1 MRIFKNSIIR
11 SACLVPTLA
20 SVMLMGC
27 GSDSSSEGPSVI
39 TAKGLISGVASEG
52 SVASFK
58 GIPYGAA
65 PIGDKRFAPPQPV
78 PAWDDTLHANEFG
91 SDCPQV
97 AGMFGSA
104 STNEDCLFLNV
115 YTPDVEGEHPVMVW
129 IHGGALIFGSGG
141 ATYNP
146 EKILNEDVVL
156 VTLNYR
162 LGALGFLAHS
172 DLSTEMGS
180 GSGNFGLMDQQLA
193 LTWVQDNIELFGGN
207 PENVTIFGES
217 AGGHSVLS
225 QLASNDAAGLFHKAI
240 VQSGAYSAGQMPL
253 PFAEAMGAS
262 FAQTANCNEVQ
273 DTLACLRALPVDEI
287 LKAQEG
293 VSYIPNTGTDILPLS
308 ISAALETGEFNQ
320 VPVMTGSNLHEGR
333 LFVALDEVTNLA
345 TLNDDA
351 KYRQSVAGF
360 LSPDPTL
367 DTDAIATRYLALEDS
382 EASNKY
388 SLAYSAIQ
396 TDAAFACT
404 ALGQMFTLSAF
415 VDTYSYHFTDEN
427 APSLFPPI
435 LSIPLGAAHAY
446 EIQYLLDSEQTMLD
460 NGAGNEQMAL
470 ATAMVDYWTTFAKT
484 GNPNPAASALPIWS
498 TFSSGTILDL
508 NPTLTSKYY
517 SEFSNTHSCG
527 YWEEQTNNL

>member
-1 MRIFKNSIIR
+1 M
-11 SACLVPTLA
+11 
-20 SVMLMGC
+20 
-27 GSDSSSEGPSVI
+27 
-39 TAKGLISGVASEG
+39 GVASEG

-65 PIGDKRFAPPQPV
+65 PVGDKRFAPPQPA
-78 PAWDDTLHANEFG
+78 PAWDDTLHANKFG

-97 AGMFGSA
+97 AGLFGFA
-104 STNEDCLFLNV
+104 STTEDCLFLNV

-129 IHGGALIFGSGG
+129 IHGGAFIYGSGG
-141 ATYNP
+141 DSYDA
-146 EKILNEDVVL
+146 EKIVNEDVVL

-162 LGALGFLAHS
+162 LGALGFLAHT
-172 DLSTEMGS
+172 DLSSEMES

-193 LTWVQDNIELFGGN
+193 LTWVQENIDLFGGD

-225 QLASNDAAGLFHKAI
+225 QVASATATDLFHKAI

-253 PFAEAMGAS
+253 SFAEAIGAS
-262 FAQTANCNEVQ
+262 FAQTANCNEAQ
-273 DTLACLRALPVDEI
+273 DTLACLRALPVDDI
-287 LKAQEG
+287 LKAQGE
-293 VSYIPNTGTDILPLS
+293 STYIPNTGTAILPLS
-308 ISAALETGEFNQ
+308 ISEALETGEFNQ

-333 LFVALDEVTNLA
+333 LFVALEEVTNLA
-345 TLNDDA
+345 ALNDEST
-351 KYRQSVAGF
+351 YRQSVARF

-367 DTDAIATRYLALEDS
+367 DTDAIATRYLALENS

-396 TDAAFACT
+396 TDAGFACT
-404 ALGQMFTLSAF
+404 ALGQMLAFSAF

-435 LSIPLGAAHAY
+435 LSITLGAAHAY

-484 GNPNPAASALPIWS
+484 GNPNPAASALPTWS

-508 NPTLTSKYY
+508 NPTITSKYY
-517 SEFSNTHSCG
+517 NEFSDTHSCD
-527 YWEEQTNNL
+527 YWDQQTNNP